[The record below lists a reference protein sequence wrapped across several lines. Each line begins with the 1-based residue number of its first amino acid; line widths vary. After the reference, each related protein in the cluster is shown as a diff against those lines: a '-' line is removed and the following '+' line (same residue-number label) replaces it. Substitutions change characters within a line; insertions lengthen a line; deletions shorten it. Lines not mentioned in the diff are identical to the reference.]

1 MRLLTSVTGNFNL
14 SHLNPAGN
22 SKAQNKVDAQFV
34 GKRWGEA
41 VFSRASGCPWL
52 SDFSTPIDR
61 PNQFA
66 TGEILKRFEAI
77 SFIHS
82 DGSVDMCF

>member
-1 MRLLTSVTGNFNL
+1 MRSLLEKDGVKQFSVARQVVLGFRIFTR
-14 SHLNPAGN
+14 S
-22 SKAQNKVDAQFV
+22 
-34 GKRWGEA
+34 
-41 VFSRASGCPWL
+41 
-52 SDFSTPIDR
+52 STPIDR

>member
-1 MRLLTSVTGNFNL
+1 MRSLLENDGVKQFSVARQVVLGF
-14 SHLNPAGN
+14 
-22 SKAQNKVDAQFV
+22 
-34 GKRWGEA
+34 RI
-41 VFSRASGCPWL
+41 
-52 SDFSTPIDR
+52 STPIDR

-77 SFIHS
+77 SLIHS